1 MEKFFSEVN
10 PVVDYS
16 VRSLCSYPYHLHP
29 KGCPNLNK
37 KGSCPPHCPRI
48 EDAIDLSKKVY
59 CIYNVF
65 PIGEHMDKMK
75 KKYPDWTIYQ
85 LRCCLYWQPK
95 ARKQLREKIKLFI
108 KQHRNLIIVGNPE
121 GCGVNVTETMKGIG
135 INLEWPPEKYAYQ
148 IVLAGEKNEI
158 KRFTK

>member
-1 MEKFFSEVN
+1 MEKFFAEVK

-16 VRSLCSYPYHLHP
+16 VISLCCKSYHNHK
-29 KGCPNLNK
+29 KGCPNFLKK
-37 KGSCPPHCPRI
+37 KGCPPNCPKI
-48 EDAIDLSKKVY
+48 EDVIDLSRTVY
-59 CIYNVF
+59 CIYNAF
-65 PIGEHMDKMK
+65 PIGEHMDRMK
-75 KKYPDWTIYQ
+75 TKYPDWTIYQ

-95 ARKQLREKIKLFI
+95 ARKQLKEKIKLFI
-108 KQHRNLIIVGNPE
+108 KQYPNLVIVGNPE